1 MIESRT
7 VRIVTRDDVSTTIKR
22 SGPGPMSEPVFRK
35 RFGEEEVWGREYSR
49 NRYLRFETRVDVN
62 QRYQDLMKNITILTD
77 TDKVDVTGEKH
88 CNRPLE
94 YGGSYLSKKSGAVHQ
109 KRRWSCPSFLELS
122 TIHAASPRP
131 QHEGKNM
138 QGGTKKAA

>member
-1 MIESRT
+1 
-7 VRIVTRDDVSTTIKR
+7 
-22 SGPGPMSEPVFRK
+22 MSEPVFRK
-35 RFGEEEVWGREYSR
+35 RFAEEEAWGREYSR

-94 YGGSYLSKKSGAVHQ
+94 YDGFYLSKKSGAVYGDVMDKTYGQ
-109 KRRWSCPSFLELS
+109 SPLRNLMISGTEKP
-122 TIHAASPRP
+122 AAARANITERIKASWL
-131 QHEGKNM
+131 GGIAKNC
-138 QGGTKKAA
+138 

>member
-1 MIESRT
+1 MIESRA

-35 RFGEEEVWGREYSR
+35 RFGEEEAWGREYSR

-94 YGGSYLSKKSGAVHQ
+94 YDGFYLSKKSGAVQ
-109 KRRWSCPSFLELS
+109 VKV
-122 TIHAASPRP
+122 AAA
-131 QHEGKNM
+131 G
-138 QGGTKKAA
+138 QG

>member
-1 MIESRT
+1 MIESRA
-7 VRIVTRDDVSTTIKR
+7 VRIVTRDDVSTPIQR
-22 SGPGPMSEPVFRK
+22 SGPGPISEPVFRK
-35 RFGEEEVWGREYSR
+35 RFGEEEAWGREYSR

-94 YGGSYLSKKSGAVHQ
+94 YGGSYLFKKSGAVQ
-109 KRRWSCPSFLELS
+109 L
-122 TIHAASPRP
+122 
-131 QHEGKNM
+131 
-138 QGGTKKAA
+138 